1 MKDELKTDI
10 LKIEAL
16 EKEYNAVL
24 NQYEETYKNCNDELQ
39 QNVNNK
45 QRSFQTFNNRAYWGT
60 SGLSQGTVGAVT
72 DCENMCATNAKCT
85 GATFNTVNKY
95 CWTRT
100 GTGTL
105 SPTSS
110 SNVAI
115 LPTVK
120 ACAVTLN
127 ALNKQLIKINR
138 QITELIETTNSQ
150 LVAEKSNRNNSKQQ
164 LNIYYAQ
171 LLKERLQMAKILEDQ
186 KTIDE
191 DTAIQSLYVSSQSNT
206 FRLWSLLACILLLV
220 IINKLYGKEPSIFKV
235 SFILMIVLLIASF
248 SLNTGTGFMTWLILI
263 LIIVF
268 MKMGII
274 PGSGSSSNSSE

>member
-1 MKDELKTDI
+1 MTDEIKTDI

-16 EKEYNAVL
+16 EGEYNAVL
-24 NQYEETYKNCNDELQ
+24 NQYEETYKNCNDELK
-39 QNVNNK
+39 QNLDNK

-60 SGLSQGTVGAVT
+60 SGLSQGTVGAET

-85 GATFNTVNKY
+85 GATFNTINRY

-100 GTGTL
+100 GNGTL

-110 SNVAI
+110 SNVAL

-120 ACAVTLN
+120 ACVVTLN
-127 ALNKQLIKINR
+127 ALNNRLIKINR
-138 QITELIETTNSQ
+138 QLTELIETTNSQ
-150 LVAEKSNRNNSKQQ
+150 LVSEEANRSNSKQQ

-171 LLKERLQMAKILEDQ
+171 LLKERLQMSKILEDQ

-191 DTAIQSLYVSSQSNT
+191 DTATQFLYVSSQNNT
-206 FRLWSLLACILLLV
+206 FRLWALLACILLLV
-220 IINKLYGKEPSIFKV
+220 IINKLYGKDPSIFKV

-248 SLNTGTGFMTWLILI
+248 SLNTGIGFMTWLILI
-263 LIIVF
+263 LVIVL

-274 PGSGSSSNSSE
+274 PGTSSSD

>member
-1 MKDELKTDI
+1 MTDEIKTDI

-16 EKEYNAVL
+16 EGEYNAVL
-24 NQYEETYKNCNDELQ
+24 NQYEETYKNCNDELK
-39 QNVNNK
+39 QNLDNK

-60 SGLSQGTVGAVT
+60 SGLSQGTVGAET

-85 GATFNTVNKY
+85 GATFNTINRY

-100 GTGTL
+100 GNGTL

-110 SNVAI
+110 SNVAL

-120 ACAVTLN
+120 ACVVTLN
-127 ALNKQLIKINR
+127 ALNNRLIKINR
-138 QITELIETTNSQ
+138 QLTELIETTNSQ
-150 LVAEKSNRNNSKQQ
+150 LVSEEANRSNSKQQ
-164 LNIYYAQ
+164 LIIYYAQ
-171 LLKERLQMAKILEDQ
+171 LLKERLQMSKILEDQ

-191 DTAIQSLYVSSQSNT
+191 DTATQFLYVSSQNNT
-206 FRLWSLLACILLLV
+206 FRLWALLACILLLV
-220 IINKLYGKEPSIFKV
+220 IINKLYGKDPSIFKV

-248 SLNTGTGFMTWLILI
+248 SLNTGIGFMTWLILI
-263 LIIVF
+263 LVIVL

-274 PGSGSSSNSSE
+274 PGTSSSD